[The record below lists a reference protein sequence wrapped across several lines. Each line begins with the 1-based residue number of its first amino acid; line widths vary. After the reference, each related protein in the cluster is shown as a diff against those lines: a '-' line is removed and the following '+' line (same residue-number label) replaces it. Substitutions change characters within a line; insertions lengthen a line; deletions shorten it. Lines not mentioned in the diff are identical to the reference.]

1 MEEIVDFLFR
11 FCVKVLDAVDIVE
24 ILTFEFCV
32 TENCVNFHQY
42 NGNSTFRQL
51 TFSLIDVGGLDA
63 RLMIDEETIGEVEI
77 YKGTHSHS
85 IS

>member
-1 MEEIVDFLFR
+1 MSFLFR
-11 FCVKVLDAVDIVE
+11 FCVKFPDTVDVVE
-24 ILTFEFCV
+24 ILTFESCV
-32 TENCVNFHQY
+32 TENCVSFNQY

-51 TFSLIDVGGLDA
+51 NFSLIDVGGLDA

-77 YKGTHSHS
+77 YKGTHSHY

>member
-1 MEEIVDFLFR
+1 MIFLFH

-24 ILTFEFCV
+24 ILTFESCV
-32 TENCVNFHQY
+32 TENCVNFNQY
-42 NGNSTFRQL
+42 NDNSTIRQL
-51 TFSLIDVGGLDA
+51 NFSLIDVGGLDA

-77 YKGTHSHS
+77 YKGTHSHY

>member
-1 MEEIVDFLFR
+1 MFC
-11 FCVKVLDAVDIVE
+11 FCVKFPDAVDIVE
-24 ILTFEFCV
+24 ILTFESCV
-32 TENCVNFHQY
+32 TENCVNFNQY

-51 TFSLIDVGGLDA
+51 NFFLIDVGGLDA

-77 YKGTHSHS
+77 YKGTHSHY